1 MNKLSLCCKQLANK
15 HLCGPGR
22 HKPLIIN
29 TLYNLFFNFKLYNFL
44 VFSIY
49 LVFIY
54 YVVVLYLAYV
64 YLWSGV
70 VYLGCVRKNGA
81 SGTRAK
87 NNCKDYYE

>member
-1 MNKLSLCCKQLANK
+1 
-15 HLCGPGR
+15 
-22 HKPLIIN
+22 
-29 TLYNLFFNFKLYNFL
+29 

-81 SGTRAK
+81 SGPRAK